1 MNARTAPILP
11 APAARRER
19 RPAFDTLLLVGP
31 PLLFILV
38 LFVVPLAQI
47 VWGSLF
53 TPAFTLEYYAKI
65 GSSPV
70 YAKVFWRTVEVAIWT
85 TGLCVFLG
93 YVGALFLANV
103 GARARQ
109 LLLLC
114 VVVPFF
120 LSMLIRNYIWMALLQ
135 RTGLVNHYLLVWGW
149 IDQPLPLMYN
159 EFGMLVTMTNMLLP
173 YTILPIL
180 SALLAI
186 PPDLR
191 QASASL
197 GASPLRTFFRVTLPL
212 SMSGVAAGGLL
223 VFIVA
228 LGFFI
233 TPALVGG
240 PKQMMISNLID
251 FNVREVLNWPF
262 AFALANVLLWGTL
275 IVYFVHVRLVEGRQP
290 RAAIA

>member
-1 MNARTAPILP
+1 M
-11 APAARRER
+11 AAEPVASTLFS
-19 RPAFDTLLLVGP
+19 RPRLETLLLVGP
-31 PLLFILV
+31 PLLFILL
-38 LFVVPLAQI
+38 LFLVPLAQV
-47 VWGSLF
+47 VWGSFFSPNF
-53 TPAFTLEYYAKI
+53 TVAHYAKI
-65 GSSPV
+65 ATSPV
-70 YAKVFWRTVEVAIWT
+70 YAKVFWRTVQVAVYT
-85 TGLCVFLG
+85 TALCVVTG
-93 YVGALFLANV
+93 YIGALFLARV
-103 GARARQ
+103 SPRARQ

-114 VVVPFF
+114 VIVPFF

-135 RTGLVNHYLLVWGW
+135 RTGLINHYLLAWGW
-149 IDQPLPLMYN
+149 IEQPLPLMYN

-173 YTILPIL
+173 YTIFPIL

-186 PPDLR
+186 PQALND
-191 QASASL
+191 ASASL
-197 GASPLRTFFRVTLPL
+197 GAGRVRTFLRVTLPL
-212 SMSGVAAGGLL
+212 SLPGVAAGGLL

-275 IVYFVHVRLVEGRQP
+275 IVYFIHVKLVEGRLP
-290 RAAIA
+290 RSVLA

>member
-1 MNARTAPILP
+1 VNSRPNGWRLP
-11 APAARRER
+11 RL
-19 RPAFDTLLLVGP
+19 DTLVLIGP
-31 PLLFILV
+31 PLLFISV
-38 LFVVPLAQI
+38 LFLVPLAQV
-47 VWGSLF
+47 VWGSFF
-53 TPAFTLEYYAKI
+53 TPALTFEHYAKI

-70 YAKVFWRTVEVAIWT
+70 YVKVFWRTLQVAVYT
-85 TGLCVFLG
+85 TSLCVFFG
-93 YVGALFLANV
+93 YVAALFLASV
-103 GARARQ
+103 RPRARQ

-114 VVVPFF
+114 VIVPFF

-135 RTGLVNHYLLVWGW
+135 RTGLINHYLLAWGVVA
-149 IDQPLPLMYN
+149 QPLPLMYN

-173 YTILPIL
+173 YTIFPIL

-186 PPDLR
+186 PPELNN
-191 QASASL
+191 ASGSL
-197 GASPLRTFFRVTLPL
+197 GAGRLRTFIRVTLPL
-212 SMSGVAAGGLL
+212 SMPGVAAGGLL

-251 FNVREVLNWPF
+251 FNVRELLNWPF

-275 IVYFVHVRLVEGRQP
+275 IVYFLHVRLVEARLP
-290 RAAIA
+290 RSVLV